1 MTKHT
6 STRRSLLVSVVALV
20 CCFAML
26 LGTTFAWFTDSVS
39 SEGNTIQSGTLKVDL
54 LHKDDDQWIS
64 LKNQPTHKIFDY
76 AHWEPGYTR
85 VEALKVENLGT
96 LALQYKLSLSVSS
109 GAVLGPNG
117 ENLAD
122 VIHVYYTNADA
133 TPANFAE
140 IKDTWTDAG
149 TLSDVMNSPATFIG
163 GQLTPDGKQ
172 GDEQLLTIALHMD
185 ETAGNEY
192 QNLSVGNIYV
202 NLVATQWTYEEDSF
216 DENYDKDATFPG
228 EFSASASVSVDT
240 NGEVDQATTVGE
252 QDGIH
257 ADIPTGVKMANGATE
272 LTLDIKP
279 MGGSQANI
287 TLENGET
294 KKSYDIH
301 IDGMSEDNTVP
312 VQITLP
318 GFMKKGLNTT
328 SVELYHVE
336 NGRTVAMTLVS
347 NPVNHNEFSY
357 DPATGDVVV
366 AMATFSEVVA
376 VENVVNP
383 WGGETVDT
391 SWYNE
396 TDTEFTLENAEDF
409 VGFRNL
415 VDAGNTFEG
424 KTVKLGADINLGG
437 HNFDPIGWGYVTASY
452 NRDGVDGKVFKGTF
466 DGNNKTIRNLYQNGW
481 DLESST
487 GTDYTYTNCGFG
499 LFAAAADATFKNLT
513 ITGAN
518 IVAECVEMGILVGLS
533 QGDCTYD
540 NIKVYNSKIAN
551 YQRPAGGLIGEVSP
565 VDSTKEYPETTTI
578 TNVTIGADV
587 VVGSLWG
594 DFDAPVGGVIGARWD
609 DGNTTEV
616 VMENVT
622 VAARL
627 DVYNDVTSS
636 YQWYA
641 YRRAGMLIGNTDT
654 PPANGKDAQTATAT
668 FLECSNVTVY
678 YGDWVNYH
686 YCEFTNYNSSWP
698 FVRVEAGEN
707 CSAYSNPRYGV
718 PTDAED
724 NKVVDANHEHQE
736 GDDCMVLLAFNQ
748 LYGGGQG
755 VYGQA
760 THAGV
765 TTNDYAYTI
774 QYIVGDKVVAETFV
788 DSNESNYVII
798 NDSNYSAVQSAA
810 ETWVTS
816 QGFNDVKFGGW
827 VNAGSTK
834 VTEVSAGNT
843 ENIKLYPYFNKTYTA
858 RFVDQKGN
866 VLAWCLFHEEK
877 IDELETTRQIAEEN
891 LMFDEGFSLD
901 HWEVHITD
909 EAPQDY
915 NVNDFANYTADVT
928 IYPVYK
934 FNGDVNLIPVDDDG
948 DGDTDYYQV
957 GGYGANTGEQELVEI
972 PGAVNGVPVTEINAD
987 AFSSYDDL
995 HSVRIPA
1002 TITTISSQSFTAN
1015 QGSSWNPK
1023 RDTVTLYYEGDPATW
1038 KVAME
1043 KYNSKDYSGI
1053 LKENWDNNMG
1063 DGSRV
1068 FFLDDNGKVINT
1080 MYWELNDEWVWV
1092 LHEHAYTYEAAKNCA
1107 LDEDSHYE
1115 YGGGLF
1121 GWGASLQEDEFTNYS
1136 GTCDCDS
1143 CNGATRPDAEY
1154 WTTAE

>member
-6 STRRSLLVSVVALV
+6 STRRSLLVSVIALV

-85 VEALKVENLGT
+85 VETLKVENLGT
-96 LALQYKLSLSVSS
+96 LALQYKLALSIAPGSEKT
-109 GAVLGPNG
+109 GPNG

-122 VIHVYYTNADA
+122 VIQVYYTNTDA

-163 GQLTPDGKQ
+163 GQLTPEGELLPDGKQ

-185 ETAGNEY
+185 ENAGNEY

-228 EFSASASVSVDT
+228 EFSASASVSVDD

-287 TLENGET
+287 TLDNGET

-336 NGRTVAMTLVS
+336 NGQTVAMTLVD

-357 DPATGDVVV
+357 DPTTGTVVIST
-366 AMATFSEVVA
+366 ATFSEYTVVTDNWNLW
-376 VENVVNP
+376 E
-383 WGGETVDT
+383 GEFDYTWYDGESSPYTISSADQLAAFGKIVDGT
-391 SWYNE
+391 
-396 TDTEFTLENAEDF
+396 AEGIAADDF
-409 VGFRNL
+409 
-415 VDAGNTFEG
+415 AG
-424 KTVKLGADINLGG
+424 KIVYLGANIDLAGTDENGNIISFN
-437 HNFDPIGWGYVTASY
+437 PIGCGYADSSINSNNVQGAP
-452 NRDGVDGKVFKGTF
+452 FKGTF
-466 DGNNKTIRNLYQNGW
+466 DGQNHTISNLYQNGW
-481 DLESST
+481 DLGLSYCNL
-487 GTDYTYTNCGFG
+487 GGG
-499 LFAAAADATFKNLT
+499 LFASIAGGTVKNLT

-518 IVAECVEMGILVGLS
+518 IVMECVEQGILVGLS
-533 QGDCTYD
+533 QGDCTYE
-540 NIKVYNSKIAN
+540 NIKIYNSKVAN
-551 YQRPAGGLIGEVSP
+551 YQRATGGLIGEVSP
-565 VDSTKEYPETTTI
+565 LNGTGITTI
-578 TNVTIGADV
+578 KDVTIGSDV

-609 DGNTTEV
+609 DDNTTKV

-627 DVYNDVTSS
+627 DVYNDVTST

-641 YRRAGMLIGNTDT
+641 YRRAGMLIGNTDMST
-654 PPANGKDAQTATAT
+654 TVDGRTVAAAG
-668 FLECSNVTVY
+668 FLTCKNVVVK

-686 YCEFTNYNSSWP
+686 YCEFNNHNSSWP

-707 CSAYSNPRYGV
+707 CSAFSNPRWGV
-718 PTDAED
+718 PNGVNGIKVTPDNHTAVGDAGI
-724 NKVVDANHEHQE
+724 HQD

-755 VYGQA
+755 VYGETEHDGVSVQNFYYEIIYREGETIHYIEEIVDNTQA
-760 THAGV
+760 ITYDQFYKMPGL
-765 TTNDYAYTI
+765 TDNDY
-774 QYIVGDKVVAETFV
+774 Q
-788 DSNESNYVII
+788 
-798 NDSNYSAVQSAA
+798 
-810 ETWVTS
+810 
-816 QGFNDVKFGGW
+816 W

-834 VTEVSAGNT
+834 AGSIPANNINDVT
-843 ENIKLYPYFNKTYTA
+843 LYLDRADTFVA
-858 RFVDQKGN
+858 RFLYQDGTLYKAIEFNNQTGELNDAEPDVPEVDGLVAVKWDDYTLKG
-866 VLAWCLFHEEK
+866 AS
-877 IDELETTRQIAEEN
+877 
-891 LMFDEGFSLD
+891 G
-901 HWEVHITD
+901 
-909 EAPQDY
+909 
-915 NVNDFANYTADVT
+915 DVS
-928 IYPVYK
+928 IKPVYK
-934 FNGDVNLIPVDDDG
+934 INDYVQLNPVDTDG
-948 DGDTDYYQV
+948 DGVTNYYEVVGSNIPANNTDII
-957 GGYGANTGEQELVEI
+957 I
-972 PGAVNGVPVTEINAD
+972 PDNVNGIEITDIVTGAFADGGLRDVHVP
-987 AFSSYDDL
+987 
-995 HSVRIPA
+995 HSVTYIGKNA
-1002 TITTISSQSFTAN
+1002 FCQD
-1015 QGSSWNPK
+1015 SW
-1023 RDTVTLYYEGDPATW
+1023 TVYPMIQIIFDGTKAE
-1038 KVAME
+1038 
-1043 KYNSKDYSGI
+1043 
-1053 LKENWDNNMG
+1053 WDNLTKDSG
-1063 DGSRV
+1063 W
-1068 FFLDDNGKVINT
+1068 DDNIGSGSTIVCLRESEIGYYKQNGSNGFIIGGRVK
-1080 MYWELNDEWVWV
+1080 WEWQSGSYPAWFIERYPEL
-1092 LHEHAYTYEAAKNCA
+1092 
-1107 LDEDSHYE
+1107 
-1115 YGGGLF
+1115 
-1121 GWGASLQEDEFTNYS
+1121 ASNAQ
-1136 GTCDCDS
+1136 
-1143 CNGATRPDAEY
+1143 
-1154 WTTAE
+1154 